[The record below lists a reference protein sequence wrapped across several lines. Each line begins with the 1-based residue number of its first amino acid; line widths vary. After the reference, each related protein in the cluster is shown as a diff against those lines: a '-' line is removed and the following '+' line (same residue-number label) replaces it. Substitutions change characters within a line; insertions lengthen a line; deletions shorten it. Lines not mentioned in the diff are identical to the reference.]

1 MRGMFRSGIAAKAA
15 ELLTHGTRFA
25 VKAVTAAG
33 IVKRSVRFRPTR
45 ASLTVAACAA
55 CAAATIAG
63 CTTPYRS
70 IAADVPAS
78 NWTEPVELT
87 LPNTDTLDCYD
98 WQLFVRNDERIVADT
113 FTLRITVTSPDSLR
127 FGETFFV
134 RMPAAQSTPA
144 ALLRETIVDYRRKVR
159 LHRAGDY
166 RLTIEPLC
174 PLQGIEA
181 VGIQTVK
188 SN

>member
-1 MRGMFRSGIAAKAA
+1 MFRNGIAAKVVAC
-15 ELLTHGTRFA
+15 A
-25 VKAVTAAG
+25 VCAAG
-33 IVKRSVRFRPTR
+33 
-45 ASLTVAACAA
+45 
-55 CAAATIAG
+55 TITG

-87 LPNTDTLDCYD
+87 LPNTDSLACYD

-113 FTLRITVTSPDSLR
+113 FTLRITVISPDSLR
-127 FGETFFV
+127 FEEPFLV
-134 RMPAAQSTPA
+134 RMPAASSTPA
-144 ALLRETIVDYRRKVR
+144 ALLRETIIDYRRKVR
-159 LHRAGDY
+159 LHRTGDY
-166 RLTIEPLC
+166 RLTIEPVH
-174 PLQGIEA
+174 PLRGIEA